1 MSKKETTDVP
11 VEDQNVP
18 EEHDP
23 LTPETFS
30 FIDTLAEKE
39 YPSDTVEI
47 FMDEVAAIEL
57 AKIAIKIDQIPES
70 DPETLEVFLKDAVKW
85 QKRLEKSMHL
95 FRIRGVSDDTITD
108 IREIAEAEFEGR
120 KKPRRTAN
128 GQHLERILPESE
140 QTNYVRYFNALVL
153 SVHIEQI
160 ERTDG
165 AVLTAPS
172 AEEIATF
179 IDKAPTAGKEKL
191 QRAIAHLRARAEDFE
206 RKIDVDFLAKR

>member
-57 AKIAIKIDQIPES
+57 AKIAIKIDQVPES

-95 FRIRGVSDDTITD
+95 FHIKGVSDDTITD
-108 IREIAEAEFEGR
+108 LREIAAAEFESR
-120 KKPRRTAN
+120 KRPRKAAN
-128 GQHLERILPESE
+128 GHLDRILPESE
-140 QTNYVRYFNALVL
+140 QLNYVRYFNALVL
-153 SVHIEQI
+153 SVHIKQI
-160 ERTDG
+160 VRDDG
-165 AVLTAPS
+165 AILTAPS

-179 IDKAPTAGKEKL
+179 VDKGPTTEKQKL
-191 QRAIAHLRARAEDFE
+191 QRAIDRLRARAEDFE